1 MRPDAPYPST
11 QTSAGEGWDAMF
23 ALFALCFP
31 GTKMWFKGKHAD
43 KTKKTT

>member
-11 QTSAGEGWDAMF
+11 QTSAREGWDAMD
-23 ALFALCFP
+23 AMDAMCFP
-31 GTKMWFKGKHAD
+31 GTQMRLKGKHAE